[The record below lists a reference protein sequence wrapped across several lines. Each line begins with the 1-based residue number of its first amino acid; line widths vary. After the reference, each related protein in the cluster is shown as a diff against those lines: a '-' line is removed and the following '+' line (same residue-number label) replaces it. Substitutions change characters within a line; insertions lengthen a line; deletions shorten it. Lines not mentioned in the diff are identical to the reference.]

1 MPVFLNTTTLATKTV
16 KAFRAVFLRDPLERL
31 LRSYIQ
37 KCDTEWIRKM
47 EMSCEPNPLF
57 NVDANTTDKD
67 LLNTIRD
74 NRKQMFEAYVEH
86 FHSNERALLSSI
98 TCGGLFRYIKEYEF
112 VGIMGNNFYKDL

>member
-74 NRKQMFEAYVEH
+74 NRKQMFEDYVD
-86 FHSNERALLSSI
+86 ALPL
-98 TCGGLFRYIKEYEF
+98 K
-112 VGIMGNNFYKDL
+112 